1 MRLRLSGDQK
11 WPKFNSILVFA
22 GWENKRTTLRRK
34 RQDQEL
40 TFTYTDEIL
49 TKNCPLKLLIEI
61 TTGSTNNECIR
72 IVVHANNYS
81 LYSIRLYPLTTYS
94 SRWHKSV
101 CWAYIETDY
110 WIQRSKSIANQIFWI
125 FIAWTVVGTIF
136 LWLSRRWSVYQITAE
151 CTVPTC
157 RCVKCCARTIPS
169 DTVKCD
175 CRYWSIFNWDTNAC
189 CSIAWCTHVC
199 GIWRFIQFNSQ
210 WIWIRYV
217 LCISS
222 TVMDRFWYAPI
233 SFMFFFLFILP
244 CPKSMC
250 VILMCELWMQI
261 NNILFGTVIGNDM
274 NRQVSIN
281 KIANRLSTTL
291 ANYRRGDIF
300 LPSEILNLF
309 VRISR
314 CKYPEMVLFF
324 LFSSMSNFLWIDLF
338 SFPVGKIE
346 VFSKHDHTQFRLL
359 ASVDDPKYSPTIPL
373 RYISFASFNNTPIQF
388 YYDCSASPLHIDT
401 EMATRYANPGHP
413 VLLEDPTFQKP
424 IDKRNCKL
432 LFSQALLKRL
442 PCVDEQT
449 II

>member
-1 MRLRLSGDQK
+1 
-11 WPKFNSILVFA
+11 
-22 GWENKRTTLRRK
+22 
-34 RQDQEL
+34 
-40 TFTYTDEIL
+40 
-49 TKNCPLKLLIEI
+49 
-61 TTGSTNNECIR
+61 
-72 IVVHANNYS
+72 
-81 LYSIRLYPLTTYS
+81 
-94 SRWHKSV
+94 
-101 CWAYIETDY
+101 
-110 WIQRSKSIANQIFWI
+110 
-125 FIAWTVVGTIF
+125 
-136 LWLSRRWSVYQITAE
+136 
-151 CTVPTC
+151 
-157 RCVKCCARTIPS
+157 
-169 DTVKCD
+169 
-175 CRYWSIFNWDTNAC
+175 
-189 CSIAWCTHVC
+189 
-199 GIWRFIQFNSQ
+199 
-210 WIWIRYV
+210 
-217 LCISS
+217 
-222 TVMDRFWYAPI
+222 
-233 SFMFFFLFILP
+233 
-244 CPKSMC
+244 
-250 VILMCELWMQI
+250 MCELWMQI